1 MTGTASIGLDALLAR
16 FDGDRQI
23 TAALLATFA
32 EELPADIV
40 ATE

>member
-1 MTGTASIGLDALLAR
+1 MTDATPVDFDALLAM

-23 TAALLATFA
+23 TAMLLATFA
-32 EELPADIV
+32 EELLADIV